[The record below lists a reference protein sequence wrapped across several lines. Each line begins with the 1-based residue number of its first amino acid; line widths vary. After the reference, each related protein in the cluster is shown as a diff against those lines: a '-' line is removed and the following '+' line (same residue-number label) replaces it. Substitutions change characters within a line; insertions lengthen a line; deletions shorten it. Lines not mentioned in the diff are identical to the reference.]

1 MHPEPCRNAARF
13 HIQQADTLDSNI
25 RICFIKVENEVCYG
39 YPTPQRACESELSVN
54 GGRRFLGYRSA
65 ELFDASNSNAEYSRS
80 LRVPFLNHFRHPVLL
95 KHRNAHVRLHLC
107 PLHLATLLLKLF
119 AACIRLNPFGH
130 SLAGICFVPKDAI
143 SQAPCFAGSSL
154 DCLIEI
160 DLGRRERHRVPDHL
174 PFNQFASGAM
184 TSLAV
189 HSVYIDQHR

>member
-1 MHPEPCRNAARF
+1 MHPELCRNAARF

-25 RICFIKVENEVCYG
+25 RICLIKVENEVCYG

-107 PLHLATLLLKLF
+107 PLHIATLLLSPNSL
-119 AACIRLNPFGH
+119 LPVFG
-130 SLAGICFVPKDAI
+130 STPLVTPWLVYASFPKTR
-143 SQAPCFAGSSL
+143 SVKHPVL
-154 DCLIEI
+154 R
-160 DLGRRERHRVPDHL
+160 GRHL
-174 PFNQFASGAM
+174 TA
-184 TSLAV
+184 
-189 HSVYIDQHR
+189 